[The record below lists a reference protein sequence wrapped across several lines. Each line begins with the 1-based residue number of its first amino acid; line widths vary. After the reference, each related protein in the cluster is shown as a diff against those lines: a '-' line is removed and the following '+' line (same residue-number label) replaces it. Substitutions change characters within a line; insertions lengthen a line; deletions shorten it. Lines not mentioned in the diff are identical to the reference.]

1 MASLAIASWPLGEV
15 DRAISL
21 IDRMQTR
28 IAGLTHVGT
37 LAFGRMHAAMF
48 ELMRGD
54 HPRAAQNAFELAR
67 LAREHDLNH
76 VARVWSVSAGLGG
89 RRRAARQPTGSRTC
103 AAASELL
110 REQNVL
116 LFDGLL
122 KIALAEAEARAGDL
136 DRAIAILDEAL
147 ATSDRTGYRAFE
159 AELHRA
165 RGEILLKRDPAN
177 PAPAEE
183 AFLTA
188 IAVAKQQGT
197 RSFELRAALSL
208 AKLYQSTGRPA
219 DAHAV
224 LAPRSKAF
232 RRRRKCRRSP
242 RRRRCSRRWRRRM
255 RSRPQRRNAQRRL
268 HLQTAYGQAMM
279 WSKGFAAEETKAAFA
294 RAAELAGR
302 TDDFSERF
310 SALRG
315 QWAAAITGGEL
326 RSARELA
333 LTLLREAEDA
343 GRVTEAGIANRRLGL
358 IAYWR
363 GDFVEARTHCERAL
377 DARDPNPDPKMLERF
392 GDVSTYAIVT
402 PRRDHVAIGRGR
414 TRARIDRLGQPGAR
428 PRSVTSR
435 RLPMRSSGN
444 RIWKSGAATPWRR

>member
-54 HPRAAQNAFELAR
+54 HLRAAQNAFELAR
-67 LAREHDLNH
+67 LAREHDLNL
-76 VARVWSVSAGLGG
+76 W
-89 RRRAARQPTGSRTC
+89 RAFGVFLQGW
-103 AAASELL
+103 AASQSGAPADGLEDMRRGAELL

-136 DRAIAILDEAL
+136 DRAIAIIDEAL

-165 RGEILLKRDPAN
+165 RGEMLLKRDPAN

-219 DAHAV
+219 EAHAV
-224 LAPRSKAF
+224 LAPALEGFSPTPEMPEIAEAQALLAALSQTDEVKAERSAAAATDAPARRLRQRALAGAGLRRAGNDGSLRQSPRVGVWRQGCAGAIGGRLRLMGRQLRAWRVAVDAGARSGVPQ
-232 RRRRKCRRSP
+232 RRRSEPRVARGRCRSP
-242 RRRRCSRRWRRRM
+242 RRRDDVLVRRRI
-255 RSRPQRRNAQRRL
+255 SR
-268 HLQTAYGQAMM
+268 G
-279 WSKGFAAEETKAAFA
+279 
-294 RAAELAGR
+294 AG
-302 TDDFSERF
+302 S
-310 SALRG
+310 
-315 QWAAAITGGEL
+315 
-326 RSARELA
+326 
-333 LTLLREAEDA
+333 
-343 GRVTEAGIANRRLGL
+343 LG
-358 IAYWR
+358 
-363 GDFVEARTHCERAL
+363 
-377 DARDPNPDPKMLERF
+377 K
-392 GDVSTYAIVT
+392 
-402 PRRDHVAIGRGR
+402 
-414 TRARIDRLGQPGAR
+414 GAR
-428 PRSVTSR
+428 LVPTR
-435 RLPMRSSGN
+435 P
-444 RIWKSGAATPWRR
+444 